1 MSNFEKA
8 VSQSCLEWASS
19 LPETCEYTL
28 SAASEKYFDKLL
40 KRMEHGGFR
49 PVSKHTLRFILIAAI
64 IAALLAVI
72 TIGANIG
79 EQSFEIIPNG
89 DMAQYSVIDPAEPL
103 LAIDL
108 TVNYTVPGFKLK
120 DTMYDP
126 NDIRSPAMNMLLI
139 TVSVIILT
147 VVRYFFTF
155 FLNTGIYSM
164 RGEVKL
170 CQKQLLKDRFMFCS
184 VFLYCFL
191 FLLRKMF
198 WLRSKTTKYRFCLY
212 TYKRQII
219 IYL

>member
-64 IAALLAVI
+64 IAALLAAI
-72 TIGANIG
+72 TIGVNIG

-103 LAIDL
+103 LATDL

-126 NDIRSPAMNMLLI
+126 DDKISGYEYAADNGKCYYIDRCQSA
-139 TVSVIILT
+139 SVIHINNEGSG
-147 VVRYFFTF
+147 FSSFEHNGITF
-155 FLNTGIYSM
+155 VYYPADNGYIGLMWNYS
-164 RGEVKL
+164 GYVYSVDGQISLDEA
-170 CQKQLLKDRFMFCS
+170 LKVADS
-184 VFLYCFL
+184 INY
-191 FLLRKMF
+191 
-198 WLRSKTTKYRFCLY
+198 
-212 TYKRQII
+212 
-219 IYL
+219 

>member
-19 LPETCEYTL
+19 LPGTCEYTL

-64 IAALLAVI
+64 IAALLAAI

-103 LAIDL
+103 LATDL

-126 NDIRSPAMNMLLI
+126 NDKISGYEYAADNGK
-139 TVSVIILT
+139 
-147 VVRYFFTF
+147 RYYIDRCQIFFHF
-155 FLNTGIYSM
+155 FS
-164 RGEVKL
+164 
-170 CQKQLLKDRFMFCS
+170 Q
-184 VFLYCFL
+184 
-191 FLLRKMF
+191 
-198 WLRSKTTKYRFCLY
+198 YRNL
-212 TYKRQII
+212 
-219 IYL
+219 

>member
-64 IAALLAVI
+64 IAALLAAI

-89 DMAQYSVIDPAEPL
+89 DMAQYSVVDPAEPL
-103 LAIDL
+103 DTSDL
-108 TVNYTVPGFKLK
+108 IVDYMVSDFYVSDIVYNAESKICGYEYLSASDSAYSILRTESDGNSYFDNDNLTSEIITHNHINFTYFESDEGYLGLIWNYGGYVYSIAG
-120 DTMYDP
+120 
-126 NDIRSPAMNMLLI
+126 DISLEDA
-139 TVSVIILT
+139 
-147 VVRYFFTF
+147 
-155 FLNTGIYSM
+155 FLVADSI
-164 RGEVKL
+164 
-170 CQKQLLKDRFMFCS
+170 
-184 VFLYCFL
+184 
-191 FLLRKMF
+191 
-198 WLRSKTTKYRFCLY
+198 KY
-212 TYKRQII
+212 
-219 IYL
+219 